1 MEEGEIN
8 QNPYSL
14 VESDSETNCELDC
27 ESECVI
33 CLESID
39 KTIDTFMKCNVCE
52 NIFHKKCIYNLK
64 KKECPLCRTKIN
76 VNYSNKYNAIFNNM
90 NDDEVY
96 NIDKYIDKWG
106 RKTCL
111 DNNHKFRLET
121 LGDWGLRNGRLTFK
135 YTCMHIQCIDC
146 DISTIMK

>member
-8 QNPYSL
+8 YNPYLL
-14 VESDSETNCELDC
+14 VESEANNDC
-27 ESECVI
+27 SCECVI
-33 CLESID
+33 CLESINKKAD
-39 KTIDTFMKCNVCE
+39 SIIKCGICE

-76 VNYSNKYNAIFNNM
+76 LHHSDKYNVVFNNM
-90 NDDEVY
+90 NDEDVY

-111 DNNHKFRLET
+111 DNNHKFNLET
-121 LGDWGLRNGRLTFK
+121 LGDWGLFDGRLKFK
-135 YTCMHIQCIDC
+135 YTCMHIQCVDC
-146 DISTIMK
+146 NISTIMK

>member
-1 MEEGEIN
+1 
-8 QNPYSL
+8 
-14 VESDSETNCELDC
+14 
-27 ESECVI
+27 
-33 CLESID
+33 
-39 KTIDTFMKCNVCE
+39 
-52 NIFHKKCIYNLK
+52 
-64 KKECPLCRTKIN
+64 
-76 VNYSNKYNAIFNNM
+76 M

-135 YTCMHIQCIDC
+135 YTYVCIFNVW
-146 DISTIMK
+146 IVIFQLL